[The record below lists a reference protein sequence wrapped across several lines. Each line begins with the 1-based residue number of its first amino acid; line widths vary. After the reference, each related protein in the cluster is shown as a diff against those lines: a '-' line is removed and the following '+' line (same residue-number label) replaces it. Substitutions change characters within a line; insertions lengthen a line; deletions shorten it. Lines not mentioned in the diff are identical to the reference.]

1 MLVQVDGWEDYSLPK
16 AATGKIDKRKI
27 KEMYEE
33 K

>member
-1 MLVQVDGWEDYSLPK
+1 MLVQVDGWEDYLPK
-16 AATGKIDKRKI
+16 AATGKIDTRKI